1 MGELLS
7 RQLFGPVSVMHALI
21 ALAVFVVI
29 TSVWSRISRSQ
40 GLKRIEKH
48 HKR

>member
-21 ALAVFVVI
+21 ALVCFVLI
-29 TSVWSRISRSQ
+29 TSVWTRISRKQ
-40 GLKRIEKH
+40 GLARIEKH